1 MTSAAS
7 VFAPC
12 RSEGGPD
19 PSPARTPAGTHLR
32 HGDRRLLRGPR
43 PFRLPP
49 SVLDLPVTRLGVRFV
64 VGARPRI
71 VLVALVLGFDPDGS
85 VLVQVPVEIVP
96 HLLMH
101 HTLLIEVDGADVITG
116 GDSNDR
122 VPAHGGVECLEN
134 LFVCHFFLNKAY
146 WGKANFCF
154 GRHRTTLP
162 PNTRRN
168 AINFK

>member
-49 SVLDLPVTRLGVRFV
+49 SVLDLPVTRLGTRLVAGATVRV
-64 VGARPRI
+64 
-71 VLVALVLGFDPDGS
+71 VLVAQVLGFDPHGS
-85 VLVQVPVEIVP
+85 VLVQVRVELVPQLPV
-96 HLLMH
+96 HLVA
-101 HTLLIEVDGADVITG
+101 LIEVDRAHVPAG
-116 GDSNDR
+116 GDSDGR
-122 VPAHGGVECLEN
+122 VTAHGGVDRFEN
-134 LFVCHFFLNKAY
+134 LFVCHVVLHKA
-146 WGKANFCF
+146 
-154 GRHRTTLP
+154 
-162 PNTRRN
+162 
-168 AINFK
+168 